1 MPTSSEPGPDV
12 PRLTA
17 VLNRH
22 RVDYVLVGGLAA
34 TLHGALRP
42 TLDLDCLVERSDE
55 NLSRMAAA
63 MRELNARLRVQGLDD
78 AEAALLPVVLDGS
91 ALTGME
97 ISTWRTDA
105 GALDVLTD
113 IPDRNGRRRYYD
125 ELVERAELNVV

>member
-22 RVDYVLVGGLAA
+22 RVDYVLVGGVAA

-42 TLDLDCLVERSDE
+42 TLDLDFLVERNDE

-63 MRELNARLRVQGLDD
+63 LRELNARLRV
-78 AEAALLPVVLDGS
+78 
-91 ALTGME
+91 
-97 ISTWRTDA
+97 
-105 GALDVLTD
+105 
-113 IPDRNGRRRYYD
+113 
-125 ELVERAELNVV
+125 